1 MIVANSVFARLC
13 AGLFGPFGCYD
24 ISAVFFADIVG
35 CLRSCMILNNMPDSA
50 NSFGREKNSAH
61 TICTLFLLNIRRSRL
76 LPCKI
81 TAIMAIKEIL
91 LVFACVVGRL
101 RDVLRKARSYHF
113 EPFFMKNER
122 WQVNGKT
129 GRKERKR
136 TKFKEKKEVKGRSLH
151 YFEKNIEETRYTIC
165 ILAIA
170 GCYLKLEGTSHSL
183 WINPKNGNTEAVPR
197 HTEIKEPLA
206 KKILKNLNAE

>member
-165 ILAIA
+165 ILAHGIHWR
-170 GCYLKLEGTSHSL
+170 LLDSSFS
-183 WINPKNGNTEAVPR
+183 NS
-197 HTEIKEPLA
+197 
-206 KKILKNLNAE
+206 

>member
-165 ILAIA
+165 ILAN
-170 GCYLKLEGTSHSL
+170 SL
-183 WINPKNGNTEAVPR
+183 DLQNI
-197 HTEIKEPLA
+197 
-206 KKILKNLNAE
+206 